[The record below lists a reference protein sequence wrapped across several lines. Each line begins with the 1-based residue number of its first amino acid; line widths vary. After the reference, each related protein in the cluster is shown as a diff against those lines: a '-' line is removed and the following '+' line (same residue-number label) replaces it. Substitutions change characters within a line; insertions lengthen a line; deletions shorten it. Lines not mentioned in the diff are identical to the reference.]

1 MTPAEYDDF
10 VWSRVDPKIM
20 QRGAQAILAWAAH
33 KAASEAGEVNGEIAK
48 RDYHERDVSETVI
61 AYEWGDVLYYV
72 SAGAQALGL
81 SLYSIMEMNVAKLT
95 DRGDYANYLRQKME
109 ATPRDGAYDEVIA
122 NLETTLRRY
131 KDLAGAHIGE
141 QGPAETP
148 QPQHPESK
156 AAAIVEM
163 HKDAI
168 RAIYDQYPGLEME
181 QDDT

>member
-81 SLYSIMEMNVAKLT
+81 SLNTVMEMNVSKLT

-109 ATPRDGAYDEVIA
+109 AEA
-122 NLETTLRRY
+122 
-131 KDLAGAHIGE
+131 
-141 QGPAETP
+141 P

>member
-1 MTPAEYDDF
+1 
-10 VWSRVDPKIM
+10 
-20 QRGAQAILAWAAH
+20 
-33 KAASEAGEVNGEIAK
+33 
-48 RDYHERDVSETVI
+48 
-61 AYEWGDVLYYV
+61 VLYYV

-81 SLYSIMEMNVAKLT
+81 SLNTVMEMNVSKLT

-109 ATPRDGAYDEVIA
+109 AEA
-122 NLETTLRRY
+122 
-131 KDLAGAHIGE
+131 
-141 QGPAETP
+141 P